1 MTAPTPV
8 GFLDFFI
15 LEASDYI
22 EQLDAQLLAGGTGEP
37 DAETLQRA
45 ARALR
50 GSATM
55 AKLPAFAEM
64 AAGIERVGRSLR
76 ERSLPWDAAL
86 RGALVATVDDCKLLL
101 RNVRAWGPADDA
113 RSRARV
119 TELARF
125 APVRP
130 ATPLASPTTAGHDS
144 YLATE
149 SANIGAGLELLAT
162 RPTDRDAAGNVL
174 GRVRALRGIAS
185 VKDHATLADVLE
197 AAEQA
202 AHPLELGEPTLGA
215 ERIALLNAA
224 ATLLRSVSSAMRS
237 GAAVD
242 PAGPEIARF
251 AAALDAMQERET
263 GADRVVPIAD
273 LFFQDGGATIIEA
286 AANPPTSPAERF
298 RLEVVSQGE
307 HLRRLVSDARAAR
320 DELARERVRRGLRQA
335 LKSLRQAAESFGEQD
350 VADFVASHND
360 SVVRL
365 DARALD
371 SLEEVATLLA
381 QPGGASDSLTERL
394 DALRLRR
401 GDTPAARPAVPPTAA
416 PPTALPMAAPTMAAT
431 PMPPAAPV
439 APTPRPS
446 AAPPRPA
453 VFTTPSGMMTPIS
466 GAPIIGTG
474 GDLSAPPA
482 ATPRPTPAGSATV
495 PSAVAPMRNPTPAV
509 GVASMNDLLGRGIRT
524 LGTLP
529 QTPLSNPVTLPEQA
543 PVPIDVLL
551 YRGRA
556 AIERA
561 REIRDAIKRSGG
573 VADPATLGELYDL
586 LDLALTD

>member
-15 LEASDYI
+15 LEAGDYV
-22 EQLDAQLLAGGTGEP
+22 EQLDAQILAGSSDAIDGE
-37 DAETLQRA
+37 AFQRS

-55 AKLPAFAEM
+55 AKLPAFAAM
-64 AAGIERVGRSLR
+64 AAGMERVGRALR
-76 ERSLPWDAAL
+76 ERTLPWDAEV
-86 RGALVATVDDCKLLL
+86 RGVLVASVDDCKLLL
-101 RNVRAWGPADDA
+101 RNVRAWSEADEA
-113 RSRARV
+113 RARARV
-119 TELARF
+119 DELLRHAPARL
-125 APVRP
+125 
-130 ATPLASPTTAGHDS
+130 ATPIATPAATGHDS

-185 VKDHATLADVLE
+185 VKDHANLADVLE

-202 AHPLELGEPTLGA
+202 AHPLELGERVLSA
-215 ERIALLNAA
+215 ERIAVLNAA
-224 ATLLRSVSSAMRS
+224 AALIRSVSTALRA
-237 GAAVD
+237 GTAVD
-242 PAGPEIARF
+242 PGGAEIVRF
-251 AAALDAMQERET
+251 AAALDAMQQRET
-263 GADRVVPIAD
+263 GVERVVPIAD
-273 LFFQDGGATIIEA
+273 LFYEDGGLTIVDA

-307 HLRRLVSDARAAR
+307 HLRRLVHDARGVR

-335 LKSLRQAAESFGEQD
+335 LTSLRQSAESFGERD
-350 VADFVASHND
+350 VAEFVASHSE

-371 SLEEVATLLA
+371 SLEEVSVVLA
-381 QPGGASDSLTERL
+381 QPGSGTGSLSDRLVGLRAKRGGSPAASAVRAPAVTISAGASPL
-394 DALRLRR
+394 
-401 GDTPAARPAVPPTAA
+401 
-416 PPTALPMAAPTMAAT
+416 AT
-431 PMPPAAPV
+431 PS
-439 APTPRPS
+439 PS
-446 AAPPRPA
+446 PSL
-453 VFTTPSGMMTPIS
+453 TPSGMMTPIA
-466 GAPIIGTG
+466 GRPII
-474 GDLSAPPA
+474 SAPAEYPRPA
-482 ATPRPTPAGSATV
+482 VARPTPAGLASV
-495 PSAVAPMRNPTPAV
+495 PVPRSPTPAA
-509 GVASMNDLLGRGIRT
+509 GGAALGELLDRGIRT

-529 QTPLSNPVTLPEQA
+529 KTPLSTPVQLEDQA

-561 REIRDAIKRSGG
+561 REIRDAIQRGG
-573 VADPATLGELYDL
+573 GMADDASLGELYDL
-586 LDLALTD
+586 LDLALTE

>member
-76 ERSLPWDAAL
+76 ERTLPWAAAL

-125 APVRP
+125 APLRP
-130 ATPLASPTTAGHDS
+130 ATPLASPATAGHDS

-202 AHPLELGEPTLGA
+202 AHPLELGEPTLSA
-215 ERIALLNAA
+215 ERIAVLNAA
-224 ATLLRSVSSAMRS
+224 ATLLRSVASAMRA
-237 GAAVD
+237 GGAVD
-242 PAGPEIARF
+242 PAGAEISRF

-263 GADRVVPIAD
+263 GAERVVPIAD
-273 LFFQDGGATIIEA
+273 LFFQDGGPTIIEA
-286 AANPPTSPAERF
+286 ASNPPTSPAERF

-307 HLRRLVSDARAAR
+307 HLRRLVSDARDAR

-360 SVVRL
+360 AVVRL
-365 DARALD
+365 DSRALD

-381 QPGGASDSLTERL
+381 QPGGAADSLRGPL

-401 GDTPAARPAVPPTAA
+401 GDTPAAV
-416 PPTALPMAAPTMAAT
+416 PTMLAT
-431 PMPPAAPV
+431 PMPAAPV
-439 APTPRPS
+439 APTPRPT
-446 AAPPRPA
+446 APAPRPA
-453 VFTTPSGMMTPIS
+453 AFSTPSGMMTPIS

-474 GDLSAPPA
+474 TDLSPAPA
-482 ATPRPTPAGSATV
+482 SSPRPTPAGSATV
-495 PSAVAPMRNPTPAV
+495 NAVPPMRNPTPSKGA
-509 GVASMNDLLGRGIRT
+509 AAMNELLDRGIRT

-561 REIRDAIKRSGG
+561 REIRDTIRRNGG
-573 VADPATLGELYDL
+573 VADADTLGELYDL